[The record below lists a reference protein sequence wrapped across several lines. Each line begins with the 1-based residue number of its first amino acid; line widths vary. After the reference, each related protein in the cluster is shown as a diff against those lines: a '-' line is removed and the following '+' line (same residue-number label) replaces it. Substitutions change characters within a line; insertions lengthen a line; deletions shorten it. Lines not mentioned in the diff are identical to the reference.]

1 MIELAQAL
9 ARTAITIRPR
19 LSLSQDLRLRP
30 RLNRCLLGLGPPRRF
45 PLGVSRALVLLGLA
59 LHSPLPCLQ
68 NLFLLIHLSRYR
80 LRDHHLCSLSGH
92 RVRVVRRQSGPGS
105 ELEGSHGAH
114 DATSCFLGVRIG
126 YFQLSSIGCAL
137 PSAHSES
144 ACRLRGDYSH
154 PLYHYFQQ
162 LRPGL

>member
-30 RLNRCLLGLGPPRRF
+30 RLNRCLFGLGPPLRF
-45 PLGVSRALVLLGLA
+45 PLGVSRALILLGLA

-92 RVRVVRRQSGPGS
+92 RVRVVRRPSGPGS
-105 ELEGSHGAH
+105 ELEGSHAISPLST
-114 DATSCFLGVRIG
+114 TS
-126 YFQLSSIGCAL
+126 
-137 PSAHSES
+137 
-144 ACRLRGDYSH
+144 
-154 PLYHYFQQ
+154 
-162 LRPGL
+162 PGLVKIWTFAYVKSPRFKQPISL